1 MKRFLIVLTAA
12 CTMFTG
18 LATCQTKRYE
28 ATAAR
33 IRAYLSPFAS
43 TGNLTGAVL
52 VARKGEILFDQAFG
66 MANYEWQIPNSLI
79 TRFHIASI
87 SKVFTAAAIL
97 QLQEQGR
104 LQVSDSI
111 ARYLPDFPQGDRI
124 TLDNLLTHTSG
135 IPDINGLAD
144 YDTFARSPH
153 TLEQIVAKFAGLPL
167 EFQPGSKAEYSNS
180 NYNLLAIIIEK
191 VSGESYGDYLNRHIF
206 VPCGLHYTGHDGN
219 SARIIPSAA
228 SGYEP
233 FQVAA
238 YEKARYVDWSNKT
251 GNGSLYSTVGDLF
264 RFDRALNS
272 GKVLKAPTRKQ
283 YYVAGEEN
291 RYGWYF
297 RNRVGHRAMSAKGR
311 SPGFSAELD
320 DFPDDD
326 VTIIVLSNSYS
337 TVSQDPI
344 ALGLAAIVFGSDP
357 PKPPTISSAL
367 MSESGLAPYAGE
379 YQYGPDYFA
388 PNAKFSLCPQS
399 GFLVLQLGETQSP
412 LVSLGHDEFIERM
425 YFGSIKITRDAQEK
439 VEGLVTRYGD
449 RKFAARR
456 LEPKAGQLFGPPLV
470 PDGAL
475 PEMQVSGR

>member
-12 CTMFTG
+12 CTVFTG
-18 LATCQTKRYE
+18 LASCQTKGDE

-33 IRAYLSPFAS
+33 IRAYLSPFVS

-66 MANYEWQIPNSLI
+66 MANYEWQVPNSLK

-124 TLDNLLTHTSG
+124 IIDNLLTHTSG

-144 YDTFARSPH
+144 YDTFVRSPH
-153 TLEQIVAKFAGLPL
+153 TLEQIAAKFAGLPL
-167 EFQPGSKAEYSNS
+167 EFQPGSGARYSNS
-180 NYNLLAIIIEK
+180 NYNLLAMIIEK
-191 VSGESYGDYLNRHIF
+191 VSGESYGDYLAAHIF
-206 VPCGLHYTGHDGN
+206 APCGLRDTGHDGS

-233 FQVAA
+233 FEVAA
-238 YEKARYVDWSNKT
+238 YEKAPYIDWSNKT

-264 RFDRALNS
+264 RFDRALHS
-272 GKVLKAPTRKQ
+272 GKVLKASTREQ

-297 RNRVGHRAMSAKGR
+297 RNRAGHRVMSAKGR
-311 SPGFSAELD
+311 SPGFTAELD

-326 VTIIVLSNSYS
+326 VTIVVLSNSYS
-337 TVSQDPI
+337 SVIQDPI
-344 ALGLAAIVFGSDP
+344 AAGIAAIVFGSEP
-357 PKPPTISSAL
+357 PKPPTMSSAA
-367 MSESGLAPYAGE
+367 MPQSALASYAGE

-388 PNAKFSLCPQS
+388 PNAKFSLRPRS
-399 GFLVLQLGETQSP
+399 GFLVMQLGENQTA
-412 LVSLGHDEFIERM
+412 LLSLGHDEFIERM
-425 YFGSIKITRDAQEK
+425 YFGSIQIARDAQGK

-449 RKFAARR
+449 RKFVARR
-456 LEPKAGQLFGPPLV
+456 LEP
-470 PDGAL
+470 
-475 PEMQVSGR
+475 E